1 MKSEKKTGKRG
12 RPRKN
17 PIKPVETGPKRKR
30 GRPPKME
37 GGRQNK
43 TDVVARPIVEEY
55 VEPKILRKKRVF
67 TFDKNI
73 FHTLSKKF
81 NGDII
86 KISYVINEIM
96 KLYTLNKID
105 INYKSYSNEFYS
117 EWCKGSPPIEPLI
130 ITEISQ
136 SQAVYRGIP
145 LQYKYPIIIDEKV
158 WTSFEKSSRIY
169 TQFLINKLVQ
179 MYLDEKNSKL
189 FISIDVNKA
198 QGWCNIENK

>member
-1 MKSEKKTGKRG
+1 MKKEKGTGKRG

-17 PIKPVETGPKRKR
+17 PIKPVDTGPKRKR
-30 GRPPKME
+30 GRPPKVT
-37 GGRQNK
+37 GGRQQK
-43 TDVVARPIVEEY
+43 DKVEVIVPVEEEY

-96 KLYTLNKID
+96 KLYTSNKID
-105 INYKSYSNEFYS
+105 INHKSYSNEFYN
-117 EWCKGSPPIEPLI
+117 EWCKGGPPIEPLI

-136 SQAVYRGIP
+136 AQAVSRGIP
-145 LQYKYPIIIDEKV
+145 LRYKYPVIIDEKT

-169 TQFLINKLVQ
+169 PQFLINKLVQ

-189 FISIDVNKA
+189 FIDIDINKA
-198 QGWCNIENK
+198 HGWCNI